1 MRKGRKNQAG
11 RASDCSHSSDT
22 VSGEWRSP
30 GNSRPSQ
37 GLCTRQGQTGS
48 RSPAVCTHWLGAD
61 WGKHGLVQHQ
71 LDAVS
76 GGAAGPV
83 SQLRS
88 PGRERK
94 RGAALLHK
102 RKPRDEQ
109 DQEATTSPRARAAK
123 GQMMLQSYRHHRP
136 AGAGTTE
143 RRQNNNEQWK
153 KHSN

>member
-11 RASDCSHSSDT
+11 RASGCSHSSDT

-30 GNSRPSQ
+30 GNSWPSQ
-37 GLCTRQGQTGS
+37 GPCTGQGQTGS

-61 WGKHGLVQHQ
+61 WGKHGLVRHQ

-94 RGAALLHK
+94 RGSSSPPQEETQRWARPGGHYQPQGK
-102 RKPRDEQ
+102 SRKGAD
-109 DQEATTSPRARAAK
+109 DATELQTPSPCRGWDNREE
-123 GQMMLQSYRHHRP
+123 
-136 AGAGTTE
+136 TE
-143 RRQNNNEQWK
+143 
-153 KHSN
+153 